1 MTNHVP
7 ILRQGAFL
15 IVSIQDDLVDGDMVK
30 LERRLLQEVIASAAK
45 GVIIDVTHL
54 DVLDSFGT
62 RKLCNM
68 VAAIQLRGAR
78 SVIVGIQPEV
88 AISMVLLGLT
98 LPNVAMALDL
108 DAGLAHLNRRVGK

>member
-1 MTNHVP
+1 MTNQVP

-30 LERRLLQEVIASAAK
+30 LERRLLQEVITSAAK